1 MNYTQIK
8 IHVETFVVTIV
19 IKLKALLETLLK
31 IILVRTFKHLFLFMK
46 VHFVGT
52 GGGLA
57 ALCARLLRHHGARQ
71 TPLSMGFSSQE
82 CWCGLLCPS
91 PVHLPNPGTEPGSP
105 ALQVDSLLTEPPE
118 KASLILK

>member
-8 IHVETFVVTIV
+8 IHVEAFVVTIV

-31 IILVRTFKHLFLFMK
+31 IIRVRTLKHLFLFMK
-46 VHFVGT
+46 VHFTDT
-52 GGGLA
+52 GGGLVATLCSPLA
-57 ALCARLLRHHGARQ
+57 APWHRQ

-82 CWCGLLCPS
+82 CWCGLLFPS
-91 PVHLPNPGTEPGSP
+91 PVHLPSPGTEPGSP